1 MAKNLDL
8 EKIKAQSR
16 GLRGRLVASLENDT
30 TGAVHPE
37 DTAIT
42 KFHGIYQQDNRESR
56 RQRREARLEPDYRFM
71 IRVRVPGGVAS
82 PQQWSALNETAYQ
95 LGGGSLRLTT
105 RQAVQFHGVTKEDLP
120 DLMRRL
126 DAVLMD
132 SLAGCGDV
140 NRNVMCH
147 VQPEAGPLHAE
158 TSRIAREIS
167 THLTPRTDAW
177 REIWV
182 DGDKVD
188 TKEIEPAPDPLYG
201 RTYLPRKFKI
211 GIALPPINDVD
222 VYSQDIGLIAIERN
236 GGLIGFNVLAGG
248 GLGCSQGDPNTFPRL
263 AESLGFVRTE
273 DVVAVCE
280 AIVTVQR
287 DYGDRENRRHARF
300 KYTVDDR
307 GIEWLAKEVATRS
320 GVTLDHPIPVAFNG
334 NGDRFGW
341 HKAVDER
348 YQRTVFVEGGR
359 LTGETREA
367 LARIVRDYSEDVR
380 ITPNHNVI
388 LSGIRPSD
396 CESVDTR
403 LRDAGLDDES
413 VSVRQRH
420 SMACVA
426 FPTCGLAMAESERYL
441 PTLLASIDEI
451 AVRHGIGDVPMT
463 IRMSGCPNGCSRP
476 YLGEIGFV
484 GRAPGRYNMYLG
496 AAFDGSR
503 LNRIHRENIDEP
515 TILEII
521 DQLFAAFAQNR
532 AVDEAFGDYL
542 IRSGTISATVHGSE
556 TNELRG
562 D

>member
-1 MAKNLDL
+1 MAENLDV
-8 EKIKAQSR
+8 EKIKARSR
-16 GLRGRLVASLENDT
+16 NLRGTLVSSLDDET

-56 RQRREARLEPDYRFM
+56 RERREARLEPDYRFM
-71 IRVRVPGGVAS
+71 IRVRVPGGVAT
-82 PQQWSALNETAYQ
+82 PQQWSALNETARQ

-105 RQAVQFHGVTKEDLP
+105 RQAVQFHGVAKENLP
-120 DLMRRL
+120 DLMGRL

-147 VQPEAGPLHAE
+147 VQPEAGPIHAE
-158 TSRIAREIS
+158 TLHVAQEIS
-167 THLTPRTDAW
+167 AHLTPQTDAW

-182 DGDKVD
+182 NGDKVD
-188 TKEIEPAPDPLYG
+188 TKAMEPTPDALYG

-211 GIALPPINDVD
+211 GIALPPVNDVD

-236 GGLIGFNVLAGG
+236 GRLIGFNVLVGG
-248 GLGCSQGDPNTFPRL
+248 GLGCSQGDSSTFPRL

-273 DVVAVCE
+273 DVVGLCE
-280 AIVTVQR
+280 AIVTIQR

-300 KYTVDDR
+300 KYTVDDH
-307 GIEWLAKEVATRS
+307 GIEWVAEEVAMRS
-320 GVTLDHPIPVAFNG
+320 GVKLDKPRPIIFTG

-341 HKAVDER
+341 TGTADDR
-348 YQRTVFVEGGR
+348 YQRTVFIEGGR

-367 LARIVRDYSEDVR
+367 FERIVCDYSEDIR
-380 ITPNHNVI
+380 ITPNHNII
-388 LSGIRPSD
+388 LAGIRPAD
-396 CESVDTR
+396 REAVDVR
-403 LRDAGLDDES
+403 LRDAGLDDDS
-413 VSVRQRH
+413 VSVRQRY

-451 AVRHGIGDVPMT
+451 ADRHGIGDVPMT

-503 LNRIHRENIDEP
+503 LNRIYRENIDEP
-515 TILEII
+515 AILEII
-521 DQLFAAFAQNR
+521 DQLFAAFAENR
-532 AVDEAFGDYL
+532 EVDEALGDYL
-542 IRSGTISATVHGSE
+542 IRSGTIKATVHGSE
-556 TNELRG
+556 TNELRSA
-562 D
+562 